1 MRPGFDS
8 WIRKMPWRRKW
19 KPTPVFLP
27 GEFHGQRS
35 LAGYSPWGTESDT
48 TEELTL
54 QTHSPYKKIFNK
66 FIPEKEKKK
75 GGENRSDCIH
85 KPTRLKGSW
94 AKCLA
99 GSPIYLK
106 LYQQER
112 LSWSADPELQKDKDS
127 LGLHDYLILNSQELP
142 QPLSLCFSIWTEKAC
157 SPAVTPPC
165 CHGNSGQTTCISAV
179 ACGPTSCLQH
189 LTNLSSSKINT

>member
-1 MRPGFDS
+1 
-8 WIRKMPWRRKW
+8 MPWRRKW

-35 LAGYSPWGTESDT
+35 LACYSPWGTESDT

-54 QTHSPYKKIFNK
+54 QKHSPYKKIFNK

-85 KPTRLKGSW
+85 KSTRLKGSW

-112 LSWSADPELQKDKDS
+112 LS
-127 LGLHDYLILNSQELP
+127 
-142 QPLSLCFSIWTEKAC
+142 
-157 SPAVTPPC
+157 
-165 CHGNSGQTTCISAV
+165 
-179 ACGPTSCLQH
+179 
-189 LTNLSSSKINT
+189 